1 LNEQPGNVDATPL
14 AVTVVVSR
22 RPAEGKEAEL
32 TAWAHGISEAAAKF
46 DGHLG
51 AQIYPPSPPDRE
63 DLVLAFSFST
73 AAHLSAWET
82 SPERA
87 QWLQRSQALST
98 GSLHAHAVSGFE
110 DLFAPSVHATTT
122 PPPRWKTGI
131 VIALALFP
139 MSLLLNWLLMPH
151 LSSWNVVLRVALSVA
166 VIVPWM
172 IYLGVPYLT
181 RWLKPWLVK
190 PRQ

>member
-1 LNEQPGNVDATPL
+1 MARSGHRPC
-14 AVTVVVSR
+14 
-22 RPAEGKEAEL
+22 RPAA
-32 TAWAHGISEAAAKF
+32 
-46 DGHLG
+46 
-51 AQIYPPSPPDRE
+51 
-63 DLVLAFSFST
+63 
-73 AAHLSAWET
+73 
-82 SPERA
+82 
-87 QWLQRSQALST
+87 
-98 GSLHAHAVSGFE
+98 LHAHAVSGFE

-166 VIVPWM
+166 MIVPWM

-181 RWLKPWLVK
+181 KWLRPWLVK